1 MSPDNLG
8 KNQPGQGGTSLASV
22 GIRDK
27 NRGALFVYCFPRLK
41 NIQDRVNRGYGCVKE
56 IAGMLEEMCLGPY
69 HFQSGIIL
77 RNSLLLSSLLTNS
90 EAWYGVTNNQLEQLE
105 KVDEALLR
113 NLLGCHS
120 KTARELLYLETGTIP
135 LRYIVMGKRLNYLR
149 YLLNEEEDAMVRRFL
164 EAQIT
169 SPIKGDWILTVKENL
184 SHLGIDMSFEAIS
197 ATSKN
202 TFKAI
207 VKEAIHKK
215 ALEYLQSLQSSHSKS
230 KNLNYSSLVLQPY
243 LAPND
248 AKLSI
253 QEKQFIFSA
262 RSRMMD
268 VLCNF
273 KLGQKS
279 LQCRAC
285 DKAPEDQAH
294 LIQCEKLS
302 DNEIT
307 KKLPQYTD
315 IFSDSV
321 EKIAKLGRL
330 LKQKHEK
337 LKLVIKQDQ
346 ANAPS
351 MSAAV
356 SSAISNNCDT
366 YDCIGIQ

>member
-1 MSPDNLG
+1 M
-8 KNQPGQGGTSLASV
+8 
-22 GIRDK
+22 
-27 NRGALFVYCFPRLK
+27 
-41 NIQDRVNRGYGCVKE
+41 VK
-56 IAGMLEEMCLGPY
+56 
-69 HFQSGIIL
+69 
-77 RNSLLLSSLLTNS
+77 
-90 EAWYGVTNNQLEQLE
+90 
-105 KVDEALLR
+105 
-113 NLLGCHS
+113 
-120 KTARELLYLETGTIP
+120 
-135 LRYIVMGKRLNYLR
+135 
-149 YLLNEEEDAMVRRFL
+149 RFL

-230 KNLNYSSLVLQPY
+230 KNLKYSSLVLQPY

-302 DNEIT
+302 ENEIT

-330 LKQKHEK
+330 LKEKHEK